1 MNNNSLSSPEPYAT
15 VTDILRAR
23 AQHRAD
29 DILYRFLSTGDVDGP
44 VEEWSY
50 GRLDHAARS
59 IAAVMQGAG
68 VRGGRALLLF
78 PPSLE
83 FVAALMGCLY
93 AGTTAVPTYPPDPG
107 RLDRTLPRLRAIA
120 KDSEAQVVLTTAMI
134 KGMAE
139 MLLPQVPELAG
150 LQWIAVDALPD
161 DGAAAFRP
169 VALDGQT
176 VAIIQYTSGSTGT
189 PKGVVLTHAHVL
201 HNERLIQRGFGHD
214 ESSTAVVGWLP
225 LFHDMGLI
233 GNVLQP
239 LYHGIPCIL
248 MSPLAFLQRPLRWLE
263 AISRFGAST
272 SGGPNFA
279 YELCTRKV
287 GDDALKKLDLRSW
300 KVAFNGAEPLQADT
314 LRRFVERF
322 APCGFRPE
330 AFYPC
335 YGLAEATL
343 FVSGARPGEGARTRT
358 LDAEAMSQGR
368 VVEVFA
374 EHPHARAL
382 VSCGR
387 LGEGMRAVIVDP
399 QTFTRCAD
407 HGIGEIWLAGPS
419 VAAGYWN
426 REDET
431 SATFGA
437 HLASGE
443 GPFLRTG
450 DLGFLAEGELF
461 VTGRQKDLIILRGRN
476 VYPQDIELT
485 VEQGHPAI
493 RPGCVA
499 AFALQVDGE
508 ERLALVAEIDPARVG
523 ESMETVT
530 EKIRHAVADEHAVN
544 VHVVALVVPRSILK
558 TSSGKI
564 QRSACRQALLAGALE
579 ILSHS
584 VAHQAPD
591 GPPATADVNDAL
603 VHAPDHERQNM
614 VEHLLRAVIARR
626 TASDAGMLD
635 VEVPLAA
642 FGLDSLAGLELQ
654 EELENTLRVNFASTF
669 LWQSATIRSAASG
682 LLAAWERASTKT
694 AESLDDAP
702 LHAAISQEQPTPL
715 SPGQFR
721 LWFLDRLVPGT
732 PLYHVQFGLRIRGP
746 LELKVLEDALAT
758 LVERH
763 AILRTVIREV
773 DGQPCQ
779 VVLPSTRLPLDHVDV
794 AGASTEEREAARERH
809 ALALGQT
816 LFDLQ
821 EGPLLRA
828 SLLRIAEDDHELL
841 LTQHHIITDGWS
853 ISVLARE
860 LAALYRAS
868 VTGVNAPLPPMK
880 VQYADHTRW
889 QITRRPA
896 LTAQRAFWAER
907 LRMLPRLELPTDHVR
922 PREPKLQGATVQFT
936 LPRPLVEELRALG
949 RRQGCTL
956 YVTLLAAYAA
966 LLHRYTGQ
974 VDFGVGTVTAQ
985 RERVATRNLVG
996 FLANTLVIRMDFDG
1010 EPTFEGLM
1018 QRTRER
1024 VDEALHH
1031 AELPFEDVV
1040 AATQAARGADHN
1052 PLFQVSFM
1060 LEQLPAVDAHVPG
1073 MSWEP
1078 TLRAPDGAVA
1088 GTAKFDLSLAMVETA
1103 SGLDGALEYRS
1114 DLFREDTIRRFAGH
1128 LEVLLRAAAAAPGRR
1143 VRDLPILTDA
1153 ERHWMAKQ
1161 NSAGS
1166 LQGQERLIHAQFQ
1179 AQATRTP
1186 DATAVVFEG
1195 ASLTYAELD
1204 RRARTLSARLR
1215 GLGVG
1220 PDVRVGVLVERSLD
1234 VVVALLG
1241 ILGAGGA
1248 YVPLDP
1254 SYPLERLRYMV
1265 HDAGVRVIVT
1275 QAHLAGTL
1283 ARSEC
1288 VELRIEDLERDAWVP
1303 DDSLDA
1309 NAHDP
1314 AQLAYVIYTSGSTGK
1329 PKGVMIPH
1337 ETVSR
1342 FFSAMDPRV
1351 GATPPG
1357 TWLAV
1362 TSVSFDISVLELLWT
1377 LCRGF
1382 TVVIQADDAST
1393 WRAQR
1398 RRGQSQPVD
1407 FSLFYFADDADAPG
1421 RDRYRLLLEG
1431 ARFADRNGF
1440 SAIWTPERHFHAFGG
1455 MYPNPSVTSAAL
1467 ATITERVSLRA
1478 GSVVIPLHHPVRVA
1492 EEWAVVDNLSRG
1504 RVGLSVASGWHA
1516 DDFVFAPERYASRKD
1531 AMMEGVDVIRRL
1543 WRGETVRLPGG
1554 SGKLVDVRLRPRPVQ
1569 AELPIW
1575 MTAAGNPE
1583 TFRSAGVLG
1592 ASVLTHLLGQS
1603 VEDLTE
1609 KIAIYREAYREAGA
1623 PGRGHVTLMLHAYV
1637 DPDVSRVRAHV
1648 EAPFKAYLQSSLDLM
1663 KGIGKSLGMTVDTGP
1678 LDEHDIERIVDH
1690 AFDRY
1695 FETSGLFGTPRGCL
1709 ELVEKLRAIGVDEV
1723 ACLVDFGIDAD
1734 AVLESLPHLDQ
1745 LRRLSERE
1753 ARRGGG
1759 EAVTVPGQ
1767 IRRYGVTHLQCTPS
1781 MARALLLDAEARE
1794 ALGGLRNLMIGG
1806 EAFPGPLAG
1815 ELGQIVPAGLMNM
1828 YGPTE
1833 TTIWSATHDVKD
1845 EASGVVP
1852 LGAPLLHNRIYVLD
1866 RALQPVPVGV
1876 PGELY
1881 IGGGCVARG
1890 YHGRPALTAERFLP
1904 DLFSDE
1910 PGARMYRTG
1919 DVGRWRADGTLEFLG
1934 RADQQ
1939 VKLRGFRVEL
1949 GEVEAALA
1957 GCEGVREVVA
1967 AVREDVPFDVRLVA
1981 YVVPSENTPDQATLR
1996 AYMQQRLPEYMVP
2009 SVFVMLPQ
2017 IPRTPNGKVDRRAL
2031 PAPSEERRTSAAFVA
2046 PRSDVERQIAD
2057 VWRRVLRVEQ
2067 VGAHDNF
2074 FDLGGHSLLMVQV
2087 HNELQALRPGM
2098 PLVKLLEHPTV
2109 SALATYLSEP
2119 TDQSEAVV
2127 DAAQDRARRQL
2138 EGLRRQRRR
2147 ARG

>member
-1 MNNNSLSSPEPYAT
+1 MKNNALPSLEPYAT
-15 VTDILRAR
+15 VIDILRAR
-23 AQHRAD
+23 AQRRAD
-29 DILYRFLSTGDVDGP
+29 ELLYRFLSTGDVDGP

-59 IAAVMQGAG
+59 IAAALQDAG
-68 VRGGRALLLF
+68 IRGGRALLLF

-83 FVAALMGCLY
+83 FGAALMGCLY
-93 AGTTAVPTYPPDPG
+93 AGTAAVPTYPPDPG

-120 KDSEAQVVLTTAMI
+120 KDSGAQVVLTTALI

-150 LQWIAVDALPD
+150 LAWIAVDALPKD
-161 DGAAAFRP
+161 SDAGFRP
-169 VALDGQT
+169 VAIGGET
-176 VAIIQYTSGSTGT
+176 IAIIQYTSGSTGT

-214 ESSTAVVGWLP
+214 ESTTAVVGWLP

-239 LYHGIPCIL
+239 LYHGVPCIL
-248 MSPLAFLQRPLRWLE
+248 MSPVAFLQRPLRWLE
-263 AISRFGAST
+263 AISRYGAST

-287 GDDALKKLDLRSW
+287 SDEALKTLDLSSW
-300 KVAFNGAEPLQADT
+300 NLAFNGAEPPQVET
-314 LRRFVERF
+314 MRRFSERF
-322 APCGFRPE
+322 ARCGFRPE

-343 FVSGARPGEGARTRT
+343 FVSGGCRGEGARPLT
-358 LDAEAMSQGR
+358 LDAEAMSRGR
-368 VVEVFA
+368 AVEVSP
-374 EHPHARAL
+374 EHPGARTL
-382 VSCGR
+382 VSAGQIA
-387 LGEGMRAVIVDP
+387 EGMSAVIVDP
-399 QTFTRCAD
+399 ETSTRCAD

-419 VAAGYWN
+419 VAAGYWD
-426 REDET
+426 RADET
-431 SATFGA
+431 SASFGA

-450 DLGFLAEGELF
+450 DLGFLAGGELF
-461 VTGRQKDLIILRGRN
+461 VTGRLKDLIILRGRN
-476 VYPQDIELT
+476 VYPQDVELT
-485 VEQGHPAI
+485 VERAHAAI

-499 AFALQVDGE
+499 AFPLFVDGE
-508 ERLALVAEIDPARVG
+508 ERLALVAEIEPARVA

-530 EKIRHAVADEHAVN
+530 EKIQRAVADEHAAN
-544 VHVVALVVPRSILK
+544 VHVVALLAPRSILK

-564 QRSACRQALLAGALE
+564 QRNACRQALLAGSLE
-579 ILSHS
+579 ILARS
-584 VAHQAPD
+584 AAPR
-591 GPPATADVNDAL
+591 PPDDIPSMADTNDAL
-603 VHAPDHERQNM
+603 THAPAHERRAIAER
-614 VEHLLRAVIARR
+614 VLRVAVARR
-626 TASDAGMLD
+626 TGSDESTLD
-635 VEVPLAA
+635 VDVPLAA
-642 FGLDSLAGLELQ
+642 LGLDSLAGLELQ
-654 EELENTLRVNFASTF
+654 EELEKTLGESFSATF
-669 LWQSATIRSAASG
+669 LWQSATIRSAAIE
-682 LLAAWERASTKT
+682 LLAAWERASTAT
-694 AESLDDAP
+694 AESFEGQIVG
-702 LHAAISQEQPTPL
+702 AAASPEQPTPL
-715 SPGQFR
+715 SSGQFR
-721 LWFLDRLVPGT
+721 LWFLERLMPGT
-732 PLYHVQFGLRIRGP
+732 PLYHVQFGLRMRGP
-746 LELKVLEDALAT
+746 LDVTALGDALAT
-758 LVERH
+758 IVQRH
-763 AILRTVIREV
+763 AILRTVFREV

-779 VVLPSTRLPLDHVDV
+779 VVLPPAPISLDRADV
-794 AGASTEEREAARERH
+794 AGESTEARERH
-809 ALALGQT
+809 ALAQGQL

-828 SLLRIAEDDHELL
+828 SLVLLGDDDHELL
-841 LTQHHIITDGWS
+841 LTLHHIITDGWS

-860 LAALYRAS
+860 LAVVYRAN
-868 VTGVNAPLPPMK
+868 VTNASASLPPVK
-880 VQYADHTRW
+880 VQYADYARS
-889 QITRRPA
+889 QITLRPA
-896 LTAQRAFWAER
+896 LTAERDLWAER

-922 PREPKLQGATVQFT
+922 PREPRLTGATEHFT

-974 VDFGVGTVTAQ
+974 MDFGVGTVSAQ
-985 RERVATRNLVG
+985 RGRVATRNLVG
-996 FLANTLVIRMDFDG
+996 FLANTLVIRCDLDRD
-1010 EPTFEGLM
+1010 PTFEELL

-1024 VDEALHH
+1024 VDEALRH

-1040 AATQAARGADHN
+1040 ASTQAARGADHN
-1052 PLFQVSFM
+1052 PLFQVNFM
-1060 LEQLPAVDAHVPG
+1060 LEQLPVMDAQVPG
-1073 MSWEP
+1073 LSWET
-1078 TLRAPDGAVA
+1078 TLRTPDGAVA
-1088 GTAKFDLSLAMVETA
+1088 GTAKFELSLAMVETA

-1153 ERHWMAKQ
+1153 ERRFLVERNGARAPK
-1161 NSAGS
+1161 SEAS
-1166 LQGQERLIHAQFQ
+1166 LVHAQFQ

-1195 ASLTYAELD
+1195 ESLTYAELD
-1204 RRARTLSARLR
+1204 RRARRLSARLHA
-1215 GLGVG
+1215 LGVG
-1220 PDVRVGVLVERSLD
+1220 PDVPVGVLVERSID

-1254 SYPLERLRYMV
+1254 SYPLDRLRYMV
-1265 HDAGVRVIVT
+1265 DDAGVRVIVT

-1283 ARSEC
+1283 ATSER
-1288 VELRIEDLERDAWVP
+1288 VELSIEDLERGDSPP
-1303 DDSLDA
+1303 DDPREA

-1314 AQLAYVIYTSGSTGK
+1314 AQLSYVIYTSGSTGK
-1329 PKGVMIPH
+1329 PKGVMIAH
-1337 ETVSR
+1337 ETVTR
-1342 FFSAMDPRV
+1342 FFAAMDERV
-1351 GATPPG
+1351 GATPQG

-1382 TVVIQADDAST
+1382 TVVIQADEAST
-1393 WRAQR
+1393 LRAQR
-1398 RRGQSQPVD
+1398 RRGQSQPID
-1407 FSLFYFADDADAPG
+1407 FSLFYFADDADASG

-1440 SAIWTPERHFHAFGG
+1440 SAVWTPERHFHAFGG

-1467 ATITERVSLRA
+1467 ATITERISLRA

-1504 RVGLSVASGWHA
+1504 RVGISVASGWHA
-1516 DDFVFAPERYASRKD
+1516 DDFVFAPERYASRKE
-1531 AMMEGVDVIRRL
+1531 ALMEGVDLIRRL

-1554 SGKLVDVRLRPRPVQ
+1554 AGTPVDVRLRPRPVQ
-1569 AELPIW
+1569 PELPIW

-1583 TFRSAGVLG
+1583 TFRAAGILG
-1592 ASVLTHLLGQS
+1592 AGVLTHLLGQS
-1603 VEDLTE
+1603 IEELTE
-1609 KIAIYREAYREAGA
+1609 KIAIYREAYRGAGG
-1623 PGRGHVTLMLHAYV
+1623 PGRGHVTLMVHTYV
-1637 DPDVSRVRAHV
+1637 DQDSSRVRARV
-1648 EAPFKAYLQSSLDLM
+1648 EAPFKGYLRSSLDLM
-1663 KGIGKSLGMTVDTGP
+1663 KGIGRSLGMSVDTGP
-1678 LDEHDIERIVDH
+1678 LGESDVDRIVEH
-1690 AFDRY
+1690 AFGRY

-1709 ELVEKLRAIGVDEV
+1709 DFIETLRSIGVDEV
-1723 ACLVDFGIDAD
+1723 ACLVDFGIETD
-1734 AVLESLPHLDQ
+1734 AVLENLPHLDQ
-1745 LRRLSERE
+1745 LRRMSARE

-1759 EAVTVPGQ
+1759 ESVTVPGQ
-1767 IRRYGVTHLQCTPS
+1767 IRRHGVTHLQCTPS
-1781 MARALLLDAEARE
+1781 MARALLLDAEARD

-1806 EAFPGPLAG
+1806 EALPASLAG
-1815 ELGQIVPAGLMNM
+1815 ELGRIVPTGVMNM

-1845 EASGVVP
+1845 TASGVVP
-1852 LGAPLLHNRIYVLD
+1852 LGTPVLYNRIYALD
-1866 RALQPVPVGV
+1866 RALQLVPLGV

-1881 IGGGCVARG
+1881 IGGDCVARG
-1890 YHGRPALTAERFLP
+1890 YHGKPNLTAERFLP
-1904 DLFSDE
+1904 DPFSDE

-1919 DVGRWRADGTLEFLG
+1919 DIGKWHADGTIEFLG
-1934 RADQQ
+1934 RVDQQ
-1939 VKLRGFRVEL
+1939 VKLRGFRIEL
-1949 GEVEAALA
+1949 GEVEATLA
-1957 GCEGVREVVA
+1957 SCPGVREVVA
-1967 AVREDVPFDVRLVA
+1967 VVREDVPLDVRLIA
-1981 YVVPSENTPDQATLR
+1981 YVIPTEGTLDPSVLR
-1996 AYMQQRLPEYMVP
+1996 AFVQQRLPDHMVP
-2009 SVFVMLPQ
+2009 SVFVLLER

-2031 PAPSEERRTSAAFVA
+2031 PSPSEERRTSAAFVA
-2046 PRSDVERQIAD
+2046 PRSELETQIAD

-2109 SALATYLSEP
+2109 SALATYMSEE
-2119 TDQSEAVV
+2119 TEEGATVV
-2127 DAAQDRARRQL
+2127 DAAQDRARRQI